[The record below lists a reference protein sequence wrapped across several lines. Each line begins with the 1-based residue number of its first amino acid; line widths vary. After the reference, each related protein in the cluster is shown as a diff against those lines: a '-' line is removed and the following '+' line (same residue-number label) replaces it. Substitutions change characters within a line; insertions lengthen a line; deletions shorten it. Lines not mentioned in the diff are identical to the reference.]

1 MLDRYLSRLERKFG
15 RFAIPRLMSIILV
28 GMVVIYCFDIII
40 TFNPDAVA
48 SVSSLF
54 TFDLEQI
61 RAGQIWRVITFIFI
75 PPDTGILFAAFVFY
89 FIWLYGVGLEN
100 RWGSFK
106 FNVYYLI
113 GMLGAIIVG
122 FITGY
127 ATNVYL
133 DLTLFL
139 AFAILYPNYEILLF
153 FFIPIKVKWIGLID
167 GIGLVILFILGN
179 FATRMLLLVS
189 VANLLLFFGEGFV
202 TSVYYRIRRGYYRL
216 KRKSAI
222 KQNKRDDD

>member
-1 MLDRYLSRLERKFG
+1 MLDKYLTKLERKFG

-54 TFDLEQI
+54 DFDRDQI
-61 RAGQIWRVITFIFI
+61 FAGQIWRVITFIFL
-75 PPDTGILFAAFVFY
+75 PPDTGILFAVFVFY
-89 FIWLYGVGLEN
+89 FIWLYGVGLEE

-113 GMLGAIIVG
+113 GMLGSIIVG
-122 FITGY
+122 FIVGY

-133 DLTLFL
+133 NLTLFL

-153 FFIPIKVKWIGLID
+153 FFIPVKIKWIGLID

-179 FATRMLLLVS
+179 FASRMLLLVS
-189 VANLLLFFGEGFV
+189 IANLLLFFGGGFIS
-202 TSVYYRIRRGYYRL
+202 SVYYRIRREYYRL
-216 KRKSAI
+216 KRKRAI
-222 KQNKRDDD
+222 KQDKRDDR